1 MLKRFV
7 SACDAIAEWSGR
19 ILSIGEYVIMI
30 VMLWQV
36 SARYIFKNPAVWTS
50 DISLYVFG
58 ALGVLSGA
66 YLLKHHEHIKVDL
79 FYAQYP
85 PRVKAVVDI
94 VIYLIVIAWCVIL
107 CYFSIPY
114 VIQTIQTGERGISSL
129 HAPLWPIRM
138 TIPIAGILQGL
149 EALALLIRSAYFAI
163 KGEEL

>member
-1 MLKRFV
+1 
-7 SACDAIAEWSGR
+7 
-19 ILSIGEYVIMI
+19 
-30 VMLWQV
+30 
-36 SARYIFKNPAVWTS
+36 
-50 DISLYVFG
+50 LYVFG

>member
-7 SACDAIAEWSGR
+7 NACDAIAEWSGR

-66 YLLKHHEHIKVDL
+66 YLLKHHEHAEGVYHQSFAAADAHRILHDADL
-79 FYAQYP
+79 
-85 PRVKAVVDI
+85 
-94 VIYLIVIAWCVIL
+94 LH
-107 CYFSIPY
+107 
-114 VIQTIQTGERGISSL
+114 TG
-129 HAPLWPIRM
+129 
-138 TIPIAGILQGL
+138 
-149 EALALLIRSAYFAI
+149 LLP
-163 KGEEL
+163 